1 MWFSDIHFLGRKK
14 CATFYNFIFG
24 PSRGIRV
31 AIDATRSTSD
41 GYGISS
47 VAVAKLSWWIAI
59 HVWE

>member
-1 MWFSDIHFLGRKK
+1 MRHVLQL
-14 CATFYNFIFG
+14 YFG

>member
-1 MWFSDIHFLGRKK
+1 MWCFGNHFFERKK
-14 CATFYNFIFG
+14 YAMFFNFIFG